1 MAWSTTN
8 TFRITTMAGGSG
20 SVSLERPTHPLSP
33 GGPPCALDQKGIRAP
48 RAWDTDSPD
57 FGPRTKQ
64 KDRKEKK
71 TKETQMAAR
80 LRGEE
85 EKEQES
91 MQAAEVQEGRSGA
104 RAAGAAA
111 APAGSSKASFGPSSS
126 MRSCRPVP
134 VCLQVFPSQE
144 GRPPGIPEKGQC
156 LDSIQQAQKC
166 PSLKCRRRPSQR
178 FLDFTLGGFKRL
190 LRVSEGGT
198 HAGWRAGEPLILD
211 QSQCPSLIRPW
222 RGNEK

>member
-1 MAWSTTN
+1 MC
-8 TFRITTMAGGSG
+8 FGS
-20 SVSLERPTHPLSP
+20 ERDTSP
-33 GGPPCALDQKGIRAP
+33 ARLAHRFTRFWAQNQ
-48 RAWDTDSPD
+48 
-57 FGPRTKQ
+57 TK
-64 KDRKEKK
+64 RSKEKK

-91 MQAAEVQEGRSGA
+91 MQAAEVQEGRRSGA
-104 RAAGAAA
+104 LAAGAAA

-126 MRSCRPVP
+126 MRGCRPVP
-134 VCLQVFPSQE
+134 VRLQVFPSQE

-211 QSQCPSLIRPW
+211 QSQCPSLIRPVKMLERRLDCLRMGVGVLEAAMVSIRSSRW
-222 RGNEK
+222 LMLGVEGTDEE

>member
-1 MAWSTTN
+1 MC
-8 TFRITTMAGGSG
+8 FGS
-20 SVSLERPTHPLSP
+20 ERDTSP
-33 GGPPCALDQKGIRAP
+33 ARLGHQFTGFWAQNQ
-48 RAWDTDSPD
+48 
-57 FGPRTKQ
+57 TK
-64 KDRKEKK
+64 RLKEKK

-91 MQAAEVQEGRSGA
+91 MQAAEVQEGRRSGVL
-104 RAAGAAA
+104 AAGAAA

-126 MRSCRPVP
+126 MRGCRPVP
-134 VCLQVFPSQE
+134 VGLQVFLSQE
-144 GRPPGIPEKGQC
+144 GRPPGIPKKGQC